1 MGRYSSR
8 FVSIDVDID
17 KFNDDTLVEEV
28 VRRNLV
34 SDVLAASRAGEEKPK
49 SKSIDP
55 KTLASDVEAH
65 LMAGR
70 VERARAA
77 MHALLAAFV
86 PPEIV
91 AAHEAL
97 SSGDVSQAICDLDDF
112 LQPAPSA
119 TITSAEFIV
128 MRAAAKRAST
138 DEVA

>member
-8 FVSIDVDID
+8 SVSIDVDID
-17 KFNDDTLVEEV
+17 EFDDDTLVEEV
-28 VRRNLV
+28 VRRKLG
-34 SDVLAASRAGEEKPK
+34 SDVLEAVRAGEEKPETK
-49 SKSIDP
+49 SKRTDP
-55 KTLASDVEAH
+55 RTLAGDVEAH

-70 VERARAA
+70 VDRARAA
-77 MHALLAAFV
+77 MNTLLAAFV

-119 TITSAEFIV
+119 TITSAEF
-128 MRAAAKRAST
+128 AAAQRAST
-138 DEVA
+138 SEVA